1 MYKFN
6 SLIIGFGSIGRKHA
20 KILSKKKYIKN
31 IYIYSKIKKISA
43 RYKKILSL
51 DQINFFNIKYIII
64 CNETSLHYDYLKFL
78 NDKFSK
84 KIILVEKPLFHKNL
98 NFKTKKQNKIFI
110 GYNLRYHPALI
121 NLKKFLKKKKVWY
134 VNSNCLSFLPN
145 WRKNIEYQKSY
156 SANKKLGGGV
166 LLDLSHEI
174 DYIFW
179 LFGNLKVDYSF
190 IKKISDLD
198 INTEDYAKIIAKAKR
213 IFIQLELSYFSLI
226 PKRSLYVEG
235 KNFSAYVDLIK
246 NIIKITNKNKVKI
259 KRYILSKEYT
269 YSKEH
274 DDLIL
279 NKGRNSSTILD
290 GLKIMKLV
298 SKIKK

>member
-1 MYKFN
+1 M
-6 SLIIGFGSIGRKHA
+6 
-20 KILSKKKYIKN
+20 
-31 IYIYSKIKKISA
+31 
-43 RYKKILSL
+43 
-51 DQINFFNIKYIII
+51 
-64 CNETSLHYDYLKFL
+64 
-78 NDKFSK
+78 
-84 KIILVEKPLFHKNL
+84 
-98 NFKTKKQNKIFI
+98 
-110 GYNLRYHPALI
+110 
-121 NLKKFLKKKKVWY
+121 
-134 VNSNCLSFLPN
+134 
-145 WRKNIEYQKSY
+145 
-156 SANKKLGGGV
+156 
-166 LLDLSHEI
+166 SHEI

-213 IFIQLELSYFSLI
+213 IFIHLELSYFSLI